1 MQHAIPLDQYG
12 PHGALMAQ
20 AVEKCVHCGFCLS
33 TCPSY
38 QVLGDEADSPRGRI
52 FLMKSALEGSLTFE
66 ATAPYIDRCLGC
78 LACVTTCPSGVP
90 YHELVTPFR
99 SQTEEQRSRPLLKR
113 AQRRLVRATLPY
125 PDRFRWAA
133 RFGKLARPIRGVL
146 PRELRGMLALLPDRL
161 PAAQPFPEVYP
172 AEGERRA
179 RVALLIG
186 CVQNVLSPEINWA
199 TLRVLA
205 KNGVEVVIP
214 HGQGCCGAL
223 MLHTGESRQAQQ
235 LARHNLSL
243 FPLDVDAIV
252 TNAAGCGSG
261 MKEYDLLFKGTP
273 DEDSATAFKRKVK
286 DVSVV
291 LAELGLRATPPAPAQ
306 PIRIAYHD
314 ACHLAHAQGV
324 TAAPRQLLR
333 AIPGVTLL
341 EIPQSEI
348 CCGSAGTYNL
358 EHPEVAEQL
367 GQRKAQ
373 NILSTGCEAIAAG
386 NIGCIVQI
394 GTYLKQAGQPL
405 PIYHTI
411 EVLDRAY
418 RQALQ

>member
-1 MQHAIPLDQYG
+1 MQHTIPVDQYG
-12 PHGALMAQ
+12 PRGEFMAH

-52 FLMKSALEGSLTFE
+52 LLMKSVLEGDLNINAALPF
-66 ATAPYIDRCLGC
+66 IDRCLGC

-90 YHELVTPFR
+90 YQELVTPFR
-99 SQTEEQRSRPLLKR
+99 AQAESQRSRSAL
-113 AQRRLVRATLPY
+113 QRMQRTLVSATLPY

-133 RFGKLARPIRGVL
+133 RLGKLTQPLHGML
-146 PRELRGMLALLPDRL
+146 PAELRGMVSLLPDHL
-161 PAAQPFPEVYP
+161 PAAQAFPDVFP
-172 AEGERRA
+172 AEGQRRA

-214 HGQGCCGAL
+214 KGQGCCGAL
-223 MLHTGESRQAQQ
+223 NLHTGEADRARQ
-235 LARHNLSL
+235 LARHNVQL
-243 FPLDVDAIV
+243 FPHDVDAIV

-261 MKEYDLLFKGTP
+261 MKEYGLLFKGTP
-273 DEDSATAFKRKVK
+273 DEDAALAFTRKVK
-286 DVSVV
+286 DVSVL
-291 LAELGLRATPPAPAQ
+291 LAELGLSQTPPPLTQ
-306 PIRIAYHD
+306 PVKLAYHD

-333 AIPGVTLL
+333 AIPNVTLL

-358 EHPEVAEQL
+358 EQPEVAEQL
-367 GQRKAQ
+367 GQRKVQ
-373 NILSTGCEAIAAG
+373 NILGTGCEAIVAG

-394 GTYLKQAGQPL
+394 GAHLKQLGQLL

-418 RQALQ
+418 RQTL